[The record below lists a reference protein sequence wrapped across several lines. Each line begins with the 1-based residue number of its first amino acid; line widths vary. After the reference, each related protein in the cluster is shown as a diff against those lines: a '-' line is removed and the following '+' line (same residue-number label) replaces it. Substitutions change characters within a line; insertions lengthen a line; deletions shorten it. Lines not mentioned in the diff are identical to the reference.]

1 MKTPN
6 FTTMLAFV
14 EISINILFFA
24 VIIIAAALAGFFI
37 NVGRISKQKAA
48 VLKLETEMLRNHAEI
63 LQLQKE
69 LSEKESSSSK
79 TPIFSIRDNTP
90 DVITEQLSKK
100 VAGGGK
106 STS

>member
-1 MKTPN
+1 
-6 FTTMLAFV
+6 MLAFA
-14 EISINILFFA
+14 EISINILLFA
-24 VIIIAAALAGFFI
+24 VTVLAAGLLGFFI
-37 NVGRISKQKAA
+37 NVGRIGKQKAA

-69 LSEKESSSSK
+69 LSEKESRSSK

-90 DVITEQLSKK
+90 ESLNEQ
-100 VAGGGK
+100 VAGTKLTRKIVSGGGK

>member
-1 MKTPN
+1 
-6 FTTMLAFV
+6 MLAFV

-24 VIIIAAALAGFFI
+24 VIIMAAALAGFFI
-37 NVGRISKQKAA
+37 NVGRIAKEKSA
-48 VLKLETEMLRNHAEI
+48 VLKLEAEMLRNHAEI
-63 LQLQKE
+63 LQLQRE

-90 DVITEQLSKK
+90 ESINEQLAGTKLTKK
-100 VAGGGK
+100 IVAGGGK